1 MAVSQKSH
9 RLVAGL
15 AGSGVLNPQSRDR
28 LAPYVFSKF
37 DKTCAGSALSASAG
51 AWATSST
58 PAPSTTAQIPRY
70 IERHNICCSQLRLL
84 VQLLYGNY
92 RQILYG
98 NYRQTPQEPTNRAGS
113 ESRQTGPARGPAN
126 PRPARAASRIQ
137 DRLRPF
143 A

>member
-37 DKTCAGSALSASAG
+37 DKTCAGVALSASAG

-92 RQILYG
+92 RQ
-98 NYRQTPQEPTNRAGS
+98 TPQEPTNRAGS

-143 A
+143 